1 MAVPGTVMFTLAG
14 MAGQFISNGLDG
26 WRVRY
31 VLEHQDTWIPKSET
45 KDDVAR
51 DRAEE
56 FERRFGFFEGVKKIK
71 KPKMKERIKLL
82 RAEIDKVD
90 GMLKKVD
97 DEIAALEG
105 KQSNTR

>member
-1 MAVPGTVMFTLAG
+1 VAIPGTIMFTLAG
-14 MAGQFISNGLDG
+14 MTGQFILNGLDG
-26 WRVRY
+26 WRVQY
-31 VLEHQDTWIPKSET
+31 VLEHQDTWTPKGET

-56 FERRFGFFEGVKKIK
+56 FERRFGFLGGVKKIR
-71 KPKMKERIKLL
+71 KPKMEERIKLL
-82 RAEIDKVD
+82 RGEIDKVD

-105 KQSNTR
+105 KESNTR